1 MLLDRPQ
8 IVEGSVIVNATV
20 PYGTS
25 DPVNPNVGELF
36 YRSDL
41 GQLRAYGNSGW
52 ETISTGS
59 SLGAHTSD
67 TALHLSSFQNTL
79 LDGLNTSLT
88 SSEVNQLVGVTSP
101 IQSQINSVNSSLS
114 THVSDASVHLTSTQN
129 TFLDGINLPTVTA
142 AHINA
147 LPNHLSDY
155 TMHLTS
161 TQNTFLD
168 GITVTA
174 TDVNSIPTI
183 SSNLSS
189 LTTSFNTHAADASL
203 HLTSAQNTLLDGI
216 TVAFADVNRLVG
228 IDTYLT
234 GIGSSSIASSLA
246 TLFSSKLDKTG
257 GTMTGNIV
265 MSSGSKITGLPTP
278 TLATDA
284 ANKAYVDALAGGI
297 DWKQAVKAA
306 TTGPITL
313 SGIQTID
320 GVSLAANDR
329 VLVKDQAD
337 ASTNGIYLVAS
348 GAWSRATDYDEALE
362 ISQSAVYV
370 LAGGSVNGRGSFVQT
385 AIINTFPGDAIS
397 FTPFSGPVI
406 NSAGNGISLAVG
418 GTVSVKESSGLT
430 FDGSGNL
437 MVDLSATGGLS
448 FTADSQQQLQLTN
461 VGTAGTYRSVTTD
474 AKGRVISGTNPTT
487 LSGYGITDAVLK
499 TGDTMTGLLNLPTNG
514 LTVGTTQ
521 LIATNG
527 GVNVGTTISTGK
539 FNVSGTSGTTL
550 ANFGIT
556 ADGERGMYIAATGSA
571 ASGTAML
578 STNGANYQMQFGI
591 NGTEYMRLDTSGTVS
606 IGRASNPSSTRL
618 YVVQS
623 SGEGDPAQTGGEV
636 ARFQRNSVAASDAG
650 VAVVAGSAGIANI
663 SFGDSVNAGSGSI
676 RYFNNVDAMAFV
688 TNGVERARID
698 ANGNFVTGP
707 TSALTT
713 NATDGFLHISTMAGA
728 PTGTPTLYTG
738 RVPMVFNTASN
749 LLYFYNGSSWV
760 ATGASSV
767 PFTSITGLPTR
778 TTWNSTTGAYSMTV
792 GQLAWKQFGNNHTI
806 FDASAGTAPDGTA
819 VNNTNATNVWTATS
833 PTLMGWNGSQTY
845 GVRVDS
851 ARLADNSSSISSAVG
866 GTYTWT
872 GTNSFKSNS
881 NTGAQGVNTNPTGMR
896 AYSDNNSLGAIMSF
910 QRSTTGV
917 NMGLDSDNVFRIG
930 GWSAPTMLSL
940 TMSGQ
945 LTVPS
950 LTTSGAVY
958 NGAFYRNGLN
968 NYLSNADAVAGKRL
982 LLTLPAGLYSGEITV
997 ITNRDTND
1005 SSSNSRAQWKFKI
1018 TRGGGAT
1025 GTFAYF
1031 TVDCAEED
1039 FIIGAYQ
1046 WYFDSTTG
1054 NAYLRFGQTGNSFY
1068 WYAET
1073 NLAGFSANITPT
1085 LTLDSG
1091 IVPAGTTVTP
1101 QRVIS
1106 NRQTANTFAVATGG
1120 TERMRID
1127 ASGRIGIGFTP
1138 LASTGGTGNTLQI
1151 GDPSSASGTG
1161 ITIGSTATGDIQFSR
1176 ATSGANQYAGLIRY
1190 SHTSDFMSFWTS
1202 STERARFD
1210 INGNF
1215 GINTTTISNRLHI
1228 GNIGANPNTSAN
1240 GITIST
1246 VDLGT
1251 STGNAGI
1258 LLSAPYASG
1267 TVNQAFF
1274 RVKRGVSDA
1283 FNGAEIAFNRSFR
1296 FLGSLTEDAS
1306 EFMRIDSTGKVG
1318 IRTSTPT
1325 YSLDVDHGEGNTVRV
1340 FGGTA
1345 GFGSVMFGNST
1356 TPEYNWSVA
1365 SEGSINSGNFILYNR
1380 TFGSGVAKAVFNG
1393 NAGQAVMHLYGNSNA
1408 TCARFFTTANAGLM
1422 AGLDVIRDTD
1432 GPGIIFYLGSNAIG
1446 SIVLNNNNT
1455 VSYYTS
1461 SDYRLKSNV
1470 QDLTDSGAF
1479 IDALRPR
1486 KFTWNAD
1493 GSDGAGFIAHELQE
1507 VSPTS
1512 VYGQKDAL
1520 DSEGKP
1526 KMQNVEYGSPE
1537 MIAMMVAELKAI
1549 RAREQIRE
1557 KEISELKAELTL
1569 LKSK

>member
-499 TGDTMTGLLNLPTNG
+499 TGDTMTGTLNLPTDG
-514 LTVGTTQ
+514 LTIGSTQFVMSNGNIGVGVTPSAWGASQKAIELQSGQSLMTSGSQFLGLAQNAYFTGTNWIYKNSNYAAVYSLQSGAHAWFNAAVGTAGNTVTFTQ
-521 LIATNG
+521 SMSLD
-527 GVNVGTTISTGK
+527 V
-539 FNVSGTSGTTL
+539 
-550 ANFGIT
+550 
-556 ADGERGMYIAATGSA
+556 
-571 ASGTAML
+571 
-578 STNGANYQMQFGI
+578 
-591 NGTEYMRLDTSGTVS
+591 NGTLML
-606 IGRASNPSSTRL
+606 GRSSNPSSTRL
-618 YVVQS
+618 YVAQS
-623 SGEGDPAQTGGEV
+623 WGEGDPSQTGGEV

-778 TTWNSTTGAYSMTV
+778 ATWNSTTGAYSMTV

-819 VNNTNATNVWTATS
+819 VNNTNATNAWTATS

-930 GWSAPTMLSL
+930 GWSAPTMMSL
-940 TMSGQ
+940 TMTGQ
-945 LTVPS
+945 LSVPS
-950 LTTSGAVY
+950 LSTTGSVF
-958 NGAFYRNGLN
+958 NGAFYKNGLN
-968 NYLSNADAVAGKRL
+968 AYLQNADAIAGKRL
-982 LLTLPAGLYSGEITV
+982 LLTLPSGAYSGEITV
-997 ITNRDTND
+997 VMNRGVQADA
-1005 SSSNSRAQWKFKI
+1005 SNNQRAQWKFKI
-1018 TRGGGAT
+1018 TRAGAAT
-1025 GTFAYF
+1025 GTFSYF
-1031 TVDCAEED
+1031 TVDSVDED
-1039 FIIGAYQ
+1039 YSLGEYL
-1046 WYFDSTTG
+1046 WYFDSVSG
-1054 NAYLRFGQTGNSFY
+1054 NAYLRFGQTGNSFT
-1068 WYAET
+1068 WYVET
-1073 NLAGFSANITPT
+1073 NLAGTIANITPT
-1085 LTLDSG
+1085 LVMDNGT
-1091 IVPAGTTVTP
+1091 VPTGTVVTP
-1101 QRVIS
+1101 QRRIS
-1106 NRQTANTFAVATGG
+1106 NQQTSNTISFSTAGA
-1120 TERMRID
+1120 ERMRID

-1274 RVKRGVSDA
+1274 RVKRGASDV

-1296 FLGSLTEDAS
+1296 FLGSLTEDTS
-1306 EFMRIDSTGKVG
+1306 EFMRIDSTGSVG
-1318 IRTSTPT
+1318 I
-1325 YSLDVDHGEGNTVRV
+1325 
-1340 FGGTA
+1340 GGA
-1345 GFGSVMFGNST
+1345 
-1356 TPEYNWSVA
+1356 P
-1365 SEGSINSGNFILYNR
+1365 
-1380 TFGSGVAKAVFNG
+1380 
-1393 NAGQAVMHLYGNSNA
+1393 A
-1408 TCARFFTTANAGLM
+1408 TK
-1422 AGLDVIRDTD
+1422 LDVIESTAIDVSVRVCANNAT
-1432 GPGIIFYLGSNAIG
+1432 GAAIQQVVAGNGTTSSNYAYTYYQNRKTTSQG
-1446 SIVLNNNNT
+1446 WKVGTYGNNNLTIRDETASSNRLIIDTNGNVGISTPSPAYKLDVGGVTRSTQVLETRVAMAANNIDLSAGGYFTKTISAATTLT
-1455 VSYYTS
+1455 VSNVPS
-1461 SDYRLKSNV
+1461 SGTGVSFIL
-1470 QDLTDSGAF
+1470 DLTNGGSSAITWWSGV
-1479 IDALRPR
+1479 
-1486 KFTWNAD
+1486 KW
-1493 GSDGAGFIAHELQE
+1493 AGGT
-1507 VSPTS
+1507 SPTLTAS
-1512 VYGQKDAL
+1512 GRDVLGFFTHDGGVTWTGLVLGKDV
-1520 DSEGKP
+1520 K
-1526 KMQNVEYGSPE
+1526 
-1537 MIAMMVAELKAI
+1537 
-1549 RAREQIRE
+1549 
-1557 KEISELKAELTL
+1557 
-1569 LKSK
+1569 

>member
-52 ETISTGS
+52 ETIATGS
-59 SLGAHTSD
+59 SLGAHATD
-67 TALHLSSFQNTL
+67 TALHLSTFQNTL

-114 THVSDASVHLTSTQN
+114 THISDASVHLTSTQN

-320 GVSLAANDR
+320 GVSLVANDR
-329 VLVKDQAD
+329 VLVKDQSN

-499 TGDTMTGLLNLPTNG
+499 TGDTMTGTLNLPTDG
-514 LTVGTTQ
+514 LTIGSTQFVMSNGNIGVGVTPSAWGASQKAIELQSGQSLMTSGSQFLGLAQNAYFTGTNWIYKNSNYAAVYSLQSGAHAWFNAAVGTAGNTVTFTQ
-521 LIATNG
+521 SMSLD
-527 GVNVGTTISTGK
+527 V
-539 FNVSGTSGTTL
+539 
-550 ANFGIT
+550 
-556 ADGERGMYIAATGSA
+556 
-571 ASGTAML
+571 
-578 STNGANYQMQFGI
+578 
-591 NGTEYMRLDTSGTVS
+591 NGTLML
-606 IGRASNPSSTRL
+606 GRASNPSGTRL
-618 YVVQS
+618 YVAHS
-623 SGEGDPAQTGGEV
+623 AGEGDPSQISGEV
-636 ARFQRNSVAASDAG
+636 ARFQRNSLAASDAG

-713 NATDGFLHISTMAGA
+713 NATNGFLYISTMAGA

-778 TTWNSTTGAYSMTV
+778 TTWNSTTGAYDMTV

-819 VNNTNATNVWTATS
+819 VNNTNATNTWSATY

-982 LLTLPAGLYSGEITV
+982 LLTLPAGFYSGEITV
-997 ITNRDTND
+997 ITNREIND

-1039 FIIGAYQ
+1039 FVIGAYQ

-1274 RVKRGVSDA
+1274 RVKRGAGDA

-1306 EFMRIDSTGKVG
+1306 EFMRIDNVGNIGVGTSSPAYTLDIQRSTTANIGLTSSGNAVAGEMLFRRSRGTLASPLVADGNAVLGSINFFGYDGSSYISSANIRVSQEGAVSTGILQSKFSFISQNSSGTMVDRVIIDSSGNVG
-1318 IRTSTPT
+1318 VNTTPT
-1325 YSLDVDHGEGNTVRV
+1325 YKLDVGGVTRSTQVLETRVAMAANNIDLSAGGYFTKTISAATTLTVSNVPSSGTGVSFILDLTNGGSSAITWWSGVKWAGGASPTLTASGRDV
-1340 FGGTA
+1340 LGFFTHDGGT
-1345 GFGSVMFGNST
+1345 T
-1356 TPEYNWSVA
+1356 WT
-1365 SEGSINSGNFILYNR
+1365 
-1380 TFGSGVAKAVFNG
+1380 
-1393 NAGQAVMHLYGNSNA
+1393 
-1408 TCARFFTTANAGLM
+1408 GLVL
-1422 AGLDVIRDTD
+1422 GKDV
-1432 GPGIIFYLGSNAIG
+1432 
-1446 SIVLNNNNT
+1446 
-1455 VSYYTS
+1455 
-1461 SDYRLKSNV
+1461 K
-1470 QDLTDSGAF
+1470 
-1479 IDALRPR
+1479 
-1486 KFTWNAD
+1486 
-1493 GSDGAGFIAHELQE
+1493 
-1507 VSPTS
+1507 
-1512 VYGQKDAL
+1512 
-1520 DSEGKP
+1520 
-1526 KMQNVEYGSPE
+1526 
-1537 MIAMMVAELKAI
+1537 
-1549 RAREQIRE
+1549 
-1557 KEISELKAELTL
+1557 
-1569 LKSK
+1569 